1 MIGKPVV
8 DADGT
13 ERGVCVAVLANPAA
27 DLLELD
33 SGALVPSNFVV
44 SIDGDTIRVDTPD
57 GLFDLD
63 S

>member
-1 MIGKPVV
+1 MVEV
-8 DADGT
+8 DGT
-13 ERGVCVAVLANPAA
+13 EHGVCVSVLANPAA

-44 SIDGDTIRVDTPD
+44 SNADGVVLVDTPE

-63 S
+63 SP